1 MWFKNLIVFRFEE
14 VPEFDEEAFEKV
26 LAGSAFRHC
35 SPQQPQSLGWTP
47 PMGNLSEKFCHAGN
61 GFFLLTARREER
73 ILPGSVVREAVEDK
87 VVEIEL
93 REERRVGRKQ
103 RMEIRDQLIF
113 EMMPRAFTRS
123 IRIQGMILPAQQML
137 VVDTVSRSRAEEWV
151 SLLRYSLGSLEVKP
165 LSLKNALPALFNG
178 WLSGNSTLPNQIAPG
193 NECVLQ
199 SMEDKGAVVRCRNQ
213 DLFGNEISAHLEA
226 GKVVTQL
233 AIEWNDSLS
242 FVLNENVEIK
252 RLRFSDTLVEQVEQD
267 GVNDEAAEFDARFA
281 LLGLELSQFLPAL
294 CDVLGG
300 HESET

>member
-1 MWFKNLIVFRFEE
+1 M
-14 VPEFDEEAFEKV
+14 
-26 LAGSAFRHC
+26 
-35 SPQQPQSLGWTP
+35 
-47 PMGNLSEKFCHAGN
+47 
-61 GFFLLTARREER
+61 
-73 ILPGSVVREAVEDK
+73 
-87 VVEIEL
+87 
-93 REERRVGRKQ
+93 
-103 RMEIRDQLIF
+103 
-113 EMMPRAFTRS
+113 
-123 IRIQGMILPAQQML
+123 
-137 VVDTVSRSRAEEWV
+137 
-151 SLLRYSLGSLEVKP
+151 
-165 LSLKNALPALFNG
+165 
-178 WLSGNSTLPNQIAPG
+178 PNQIAPG

-267 GVNDEAAEFDARFA
+267 GVNDEAAEFDARFT